1 MPTRSVSADS
11 HVLEPPDLWVTRI
24 DTRFR
29 HRAPRV
35 QPGPQGNMFHCEG
48 REPQSVRPLGT
59 PFAMWGRQ
67 TEEGRRG
74 GWDPAARLEDMA
86 IDGIE
91 AEVLYPSLA
100 MLVYSMEDGQL
111 QAACFRA
118 YNDWL
123 AEFCAASPHQ
133 LYGVGLVSM
142 YDVEDGIRELGRL
155 VKLGLRG
162 VAIWGTPPEACS
174 FASNRYDPFWAE
186 AQDLQTPVSLHCFT
200 GKTQDWRANFL
211 ASYTVTTHLI
221 QVSLA
226 TLIFTGVFERFPNL
240 KVLSV
245 ENDIGW
251 VPYLLQRMD
260 YGYVRKGKRRG
271 LTFASGRLPSA
282 QFRSNVGCTFM
293 TDEVG
298 IGALDIIGS
307 DVLLWATDYPHDD
320 STWPESQKVLEA
332 QFAGIPAEDRGKIVF
347 TNAVNLYQMQ
357 V

>member
-1 MPTRSVSADS
+1 MSIRSVSADS
-11 HVLEPPDLWVTRI
+11 HVLEPPDLWVQRL
-24 DTRFR
+24 DGRFR

-35 QPGPQGNMFHCEG
+35 EAGPNGNMFHCEG

-59 PFAMWGRQ
+59 PFAMWGKQ

-86 IDGIE
+86 VDGIE

-100 MLVYSMEDGQL
+100 MLIYSMEDGEL

-123 AEFCAASPHQ
+123 TEFSGAFPKQ
-133 LYGVGLVSM
+133 LYGVGLISM
-142 YDVEDGIRELGRL
+142 YDVESGVQELRR
-155 VKLGLRG
+155 VARLGLPG
-162 VAIWGTPPEACS
+162 VAIWGTPPEELG
-174 FASNRYDPFWAE
+174 FASSRYDPFWAE
-186 AQDLQTPVSLHCFT
+186 AEKLRMPVSLHCFT
-200 GKTQDWRANFL
+200 GKTQNWRANFM
-211 ASYTVTTHLI
+211 ASYAVSTQAI

-226 TLIFTGVFERFPNL
+226 TIIFSGVFERFPNL
-240 KVLSV
+240 KLLSV

-251 VPYLLQRMD
+251 APYLLQRMD
-260 YGYVRKGKRRG
+260 YGYQRKGERRG
-271 LTFASGRLPSA
+271 LLFASGRLPSE
-282 QFRSNVGCTFM
+282 QFRTNVVCTFM

-298 IGALDIIGS
+298 VATLDLMGA

-320 STWPESQKVLEA
+320 STWPESQKVLES
-332 QFAGIPAEDRGKIVF
+332 QFAGVSDADKEKIVF
-347 TNAVNLYQMQ
+347 SNAVNLYRMQ